1 MAKEKPKAQTK
12 ESRAESKAESRA
24 KAKAKSDAKAVAKAE
39 AKADKAE
46 AKANKAEAKAKSKAK
61 SAEPKGEPKAERKVE
76 RRFAVI
82 QAQGLQ
88 LRVAP
93 QEEHILPH
101 LDQEPGAELKFE
113 RVLLVSEGDTVHVGT
128 PLVEGALVVVQVV
141 GHEKGDKV
149 RVGTYK
155 RRKKYRRKIGYRDS
169 LTRVKIL
176 DISMSEG
183 EKRGKHGA

>member
-1 MAKEKPKAQTK
+1 MAKEKPKAQSK

-24 KAKAKSDAKAVAKAE
+24 KAKAKSDAKAEAKAE
-39 AKADKAE
+39 AKAKADKAA
-46 AKANKAEAKAKSKAK
+46 AKARSKAK
-61 SAEPKGEPKAERKVE
+61 PKAEPKAERKAE
-76 RRFAVI
+76 PRFAVI
-82 QAQGLQ
+82 QTQGLQ

-113 RVLLVSEGDTVHVGT
+113 RVLLISEGGNVHVGT
-128 PLVEGALVVVQVV
+128 PLVEGALVVVQVI

-149 RVGTYK
+149 KVGTYK

-176 DISMSEG
+176 DISMPEG